1 MKHSLITL
9 LIIIGTILNT
19 GFTPLVM
26 ANSRNVIST
35 QYSPNEINT
44 LYDKIQQDS
53 DFQQKLKQFQEQELA
68 TIASQTSLNESN
80 IKERQQEISS
90 IYGELEE
97 IQSQFDTISKQKK
110 FIDNKISETKQSVQL
125 IINQALKTQAEAD
138 HTLKQIITYTNQI
151 SSLKQA
157 IDQTN
162 NDKQRARVMA
172 SKFLDILYRMTNE
185 LYTASSEIDDVK
197 LFLQS
202 ENISFEL
209 NNTDLLQMV
218 SLRYEQLIRYIDL
231 KQQELKVSMSK
242 LEESQLKYQTKLNEY
257 RKKLGVLNQQKEYLM
272 EYIKVYNTSKDGLM
286 VKEDDLSKSKQELL
300 DSLKKKIADSM
311 TFIAQNNFIKEQI
324 HNKETREDNEQFF
337 GWPIYPVESIQGGYN
352 SVEYIK
358 KYGDTNIGIDLII
371 PQGSEVYAPSDGYI
385 YEVNQPQGVSLGYL
399 IIIHNYGYV
408 SLLTT
413 FNTIIVEKGQYVTRG
428 QLLGISGGE
437 PGTKGAGFGS
447 IGPRI
452 HRELFKDAVPV
463 SVFEHTDLS
472 SVKQSSTLP
481 TQFEIKVLKDKL
493 ARKIDLSSV
502 SYIQGTTLEDRIKN
516 YINKYGN
523 APFDSYI
530 LRQQAS
536 AGHKVPLEF
545 GVCIAV
551 AETSF
556 GRAFASRRNVG
567 NVGNNDRG
575 DRIDFSSPVEG
586 ASTIY
591 YALENK
597 YLGGYATLDKLSG
610 YGNTFGAIYASSPIN
625 RQTNIAKCLTE
636 IHGYW
641 IPDDRPVRLYQAN

>member
-257 RKKLGVLNQQKEYLM
+257 RKKLWVLNQQKEYLM

-337 GWPIYPVESIQGGYN
+337 GWPIYPVESIQWGYN

-399 IIIHNYGYV
+399 IIIHNYWYV

-428 QLLGISGGE
+428 QLLGISWGE
-437 PGTKGAGFGS
+437 PWTKGAWFGS
-447 IGPRI
+447 IWPRI

-502 SYIQGTTLEDRIKN
+502 SYIQWTTLEDRIKN

-556 GRAFASRRNVG
+556 GRAFASRRNVW

-597 YLGGYATLDKLSG
+597 YLGGYATLDKLSW
-610 YGNTFGAIYASSPIN
+610 YGNTFWAIYASSPIN

>member
-257 RKKLGVLNQQKEYLM
+257 RKKL
-272 EYIKVYNTSKDGLM
+272 
-286 VKEDDLSKSKQELL
+286 
-300 DSLKKKIADSM
+300 
-311 TFIAQNNFIKEQI
+311 
-324 HNKETREDNEQFF
+324 
-337 GWPIYPVESIQGGYN
+337 
-352 SVEYIK
+352 
-358 KYGDTNIGIDLII
+358 
-371 PQGSEVYAPSDGYI
+371 
-385 YEVNQPQGVSLGYL
+385 
-399 IIIHNYGYV
+399 
-408 SLLTT
+408 
-413 FNTIIVEKGQYVTRG
+413 
-428 QLLGISGGE
+428 
-437 PGTKGAGFGS
+437 
-447 IGPRI
+447 
-452 HRELFKDAVPV
+452 
-463 SVFEHTDLS
+463 
-472 SVKQSSTLP
+472 
-481 TQFEIKVLKDKL
+481 
-493 ARKIDLSSV
+493 
-502 SYIQGTTLEDRIKN
+502 
-516 YINKYGN
+516 
-523 APFDSYI
+523 
-530 LRQQAS
+530 
-536 AGHKVPLEF
+536 
-545 GVCIAV
+545 
-551 AETSF
+551 
-556 GRAFASRRNVG
+556 
-567 NVGNNDRG
+567 
-575 DRIDFSSPVEG
+575 
-586 ASTIY
+586 
-591 YALENK
+591 
-597 YLGGYATLDKLSG
+597 
-610 YGNTFGAIYASSPIN
+610 
-625 RQTNIAKCLTE
+625 
-636 IHGYW
+636 
-641 IPDDRPVRLYQAN
+641 